1 MQQFDLWRTT
11 KIEEAPQEE
20 MGQAEGAD
28 TVKLSSI
35 VPDVTTQALETVVKP
50 PPATLFTRTV
60 VTGNVEK
67 YEGTQ
72 AVLSPNQSNPKR
84 ARFSESIPASK
95 LKVCITLT
103 LTLVMSDVT
112 RKKNLDNFSSGYAQ
126 RSGRCFSCDPSLF
139 A

>member
-11 KIEEAPQEE
+11 KIEEAPREE
-20 MGQAEGAD
+20 MGQADGAD
-28 TVKLSSI
+28 SVKLSSI

-84 ARFSESIPASK
+84 ARFTESIPASK

-103 LTLVMSDVT
+103 LTLVMSD
-112 RKKNLDNFSSGYAQ
+112 GI
-126 RSGRCFSCDPSLF
+126 
-139 A
+139 